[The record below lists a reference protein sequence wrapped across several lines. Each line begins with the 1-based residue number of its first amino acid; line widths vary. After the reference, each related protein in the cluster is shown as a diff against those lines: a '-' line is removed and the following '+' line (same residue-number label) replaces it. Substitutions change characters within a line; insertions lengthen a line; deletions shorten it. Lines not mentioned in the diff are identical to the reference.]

1 MKRYL
6 TLTLILT
13 LLALGIGCAG
23 AATPAARINDSVQGS
38 SAPAPAAPP
47 VAASEAYDSSAD
59 GTVANQRKSAGG
71 SGGVPSQAQDQD
83 ETRMIVY
90 TGSVS
95 LQVNDTTETV
105 NKITELL
112 KGVNGYISSKSLA
125 AYGKDKQR
133 GTIAIR
139 IPAASLE
146 STITQI
152 KALGVKVLNETQASD
167 DVTAEYT
174 DLDARRKNL
183 EVYEVELQKLL
194 DTVRE
199 RTGKAE
205 DILAVYNQLTEVRG
219 QIESIKG
226 RQRYLENTSTLATYT
241 IELVPV
247 EEVVVQ
253 GTPGWNPGNVAGS
266 ALDDLISTMQGLANV
281 AIYLALYVLPVLLII
296 LIPIVLFVL
305 IVRTVLRR
313 RMPKKP
319 VVAA

>member
-6 TLTLILT
+6 ILS
-13 LLALGIGCAG
+13 LVLAVLALGIGCG
-23 AATPAARINDSVQGS
+23 APASPAPLTDTEVTQGNV
-38 SAPAPAAPP
+38 APAAPP
-47 VAASEAYDSSAD
+47 VAAEAYQQDAN
-59 GTVANQRKSAGG
+59 GGAVANARKSQSTGT
-71 SGGVPSQAQDQD
+71 SSVPAQAQDAD
-83 ETRMIVY
+83 ERMIVY

-95 LQVNDTTETV
+95 LQVNDTADTV

-112 KGVNGYISSKSLA
+112 KGVNGYISSKSLS

-139 IPAASLE
+139 IPAAALDA
-146 STITQI
+146 TVAQI
-152 KALGVKVLNETQASD
+152 KALGVKVLNENQSSD
-167 DVTAEYT
+167 DVTEEYT

-247 EEVVVQ
+247 EEVVVE
-253 GTPGWNPGNVAGS
+253 GTPGWNPGNIASG
-266 ALDDLISTMQGLANV
+266 ALDDLITAMQGIASA
-281 AIYLALYVLPVLLII
+281 AIVLVLYVLPVLLVV
-296 LIPIVLFVL
+296 LIPVLLFIW
-305 IVRTVLRR
+305 IVRTIVRR

-319 VVAA
+319 IVAA

>member
-6 TLTLILT
+6 ILS
-13 LLALGIGCAG
+13 LVLAVLMLGIGCG
-23 AATPAARINDSVQGS
+23 
-38 SAPAPAAPP
+38 APAKTTQVTDVEQGNTAPVPAAPP
-47 VAASEAYDSSAD
+47 AASEAYQQDASGGVVPNS
-59 GTVANQRKSAGG
+59 RKSAGG
-71 SGGVPSQAQDQD
+71 TSSVPAQAQDGD
-83 ETRMIVY
+83 DLRMIVY

-105 NKITELL
+105 NKITDLL
-112 KGVNGYISSKSLA
+112 KNVNGYISSKSLS

-133 GTIAIR
+133 GTIAVR
-139 IPAASLE
+139 IPAAALD
-146 STITQI
+146 TTLAQI
-152 KALGVKVLNETQASD
+152 KALSVKVLKEEQASN
-167 DVTAEYT
+167 DVTEEYT
-174 DLDARRKNL
+174 DLEARRKNL
-183 EVYEVELQKLL
+183 EAYEIELQKLL

-241 IELVPV
+241 LDLIPV
-247 EEVVVQ
+247 EEVVVE
-253 GTPGWNPGNVAGS
+253 GTPGWNPGALVRES
-266 ALDDLISTMQGLANV
+266 LDDLIVTLQALAEV
-281 AIYLALYVLPVLLII
+281 GIRFTFSVLPVLVLL
-296 LIPIVLFVL
+296 LIPVVIVIWVL
-305 IVRTVLRR
+305 RTIMRR